1 MKVLIVDDDP
11 LNRKLLRAVLASEN
25 HGVVEAE
32 DGVSALRALEFEAID
47 AVISDIFM
55 PRMDGYRLCYEIR
68 KNQKLKKIPFIAYTA
83 TYASP
88 ADEQVA
94 LNFSVDKFIRRPAP
108 SADILDALRE
118 VTAGADS
125 REINQLEKPE
135 ELLAMQEYS
144 EALVR
149 KLEEN
154 NLALTQT
161 NKALEER
168 ALLAEFSADITNALS
183 QKGSLPERLQLC
195 TETMVRHL
203 GAAFARIWAFNQ
215 KESVLELNASAGQY
229 TSIDKSHDRVLL
241 GKYGIG
247 LIASEKKPLLT
258 NSIEGDTRIHD
269 QEWAKREGIMA
280 FAGYPLLIENQLVGV
295 MAIFSRQ
302 MLTGNIFKAME
313 SAAKIIAV
321 GIYNTQLNERTER
334 QLKHIEALREID
346 KAITSTL
353 DLRAVLNLLL
363 EKIEFF
369 LPFSAASTIRLHNQA
384 TRKFE
389 NTACRGI
396 DETAWKA
403 GSGRKTG
410 QLSNGM
416 LGNKAPIIIDNIQT
430 DSQGRSPSFFR
441 KQGFVSYLGVPLIAK
456 DEVLGIL
463 GFYTKK
469 FYEFSPQEIDF
480 LLTLAGQAAIAI
492 HNAQLFEEI
501 GHSNAE
507 LEKST
512 RYLGR
517 SLKRLGGL
525 YTALTPLAS
534 SSSTEEMMDGILD
547 RVIDA
552 TGADAALVRTWDSNA
567 SSYPIIGHR
576 GFSED
581 YVKQAVAASGGGAVD
596 WVIKHG
602 EPLIAP
608 DIAKEPR
615 LKAKIQLQQGL
626 RSCALLPLR
635 IDDEVRGVMHVA
647 SQKSGYF
654 DEAQR
659 EHLSAIAR
667 QMSIALENRELFYGL
682 KMSRDKLQ
690 RANRVKDEFLNV
702 MSHELRTPVN
712 LIMGYT
718 NLLKEGA
725 VGQEDGLKKI
735 SSASSD
741 LLTMVDSLLYATLLE
756 ADQLTVE
763 AQEFSPASL
772 LEEVRADCDAS
783 TPQQMS
789 LLWDYAGDLA
799 TIRTDRKKLKNIL
812 HHLLHNALKFT
823 EQGETIVSAR
833 LLTSTANGNS
843 DAATAPA
850 VDLGSPA
857 MSVAA
862 DWIEFKVTD
871 TGIGISADVLPKI
884 FDKFYQADSSR
895 SRQHGGTGL
904 GLYIVKKFVDLLG
917 GKIGVES
924 EVGKGSR
931 FTVTIPVGYQP

>member
-1 MKVLIVDDDP
+1 AAMKVLIVDDDP

-32 DGVSALRALEFEAID
+32 DGVRALRALEFEAID

-118 VTAGADS
+118 VTGGADS

-135 ELLAMQEYS
+135 ELLAMCEYS

-149 KLEEN
+149 KLEES
-154 NLALTQT
+154 NLELTQA

-321 GIYNTQLNERTER
+321 GIYKPQLNERTEL

-369 LPFSAASTIRLHNQA
+369 LPFSA
-384 TRKFE
+384 
-389 NTACRGI
+389 
-396 DETAWKA
+396 
-403 GSGRKTG
+403 
-410 QLSNGM
+410 
-416 LGNKAPIIIDNIQT
+416 
-430 DSQGRSPSFFR
+430 
-441 KQGFVSYLGVPLIAK
+441 
-456 DEVLGIL
+456 
-463 GFYTKK
+463 
-469 FYEFSPQEIDF
+469 
-480 LLTLAGQAAIAI
+480 
-492 HNAQLFEEI
+492 
-501 GHSNAE
+501 
-507 LEKST
+507 
-512 RYLGR
+512 
-517 SLKRLGGL
+517 
-525 YTALTPLAS
+525 
-534 SSSTEEMMDGILD
+534 
-547 RVIDA
+547 
-552 TGADAALVRTWDSNA
+552 
-567 SSYPIIGHR
+567 
-576 GFSED
+576 
-581 YVKQAVAASGGGAVD
+581 
-596 WVIKHG
+596 
-602 EPLIAP
+602 
-608 DIAKEPR
+608 
-615 LKAKIQLQQGL
+615 
-626 RSCALLPLR
+626 
-635 IDDEVRGVMHVA
+635 
-647 SQKSGYF
+647 
-654 DEAQR
+654 
-659 EHLSAIAR
+659 
-667 QMSIALENRELFYGL
+667 
-682 KMSRDKLQ
+682 
-690 RANRVKDEFLNV
+690 
-702 MSHELRTPVN
+702 
-712 LIMGYT
+712 
-718 NLLKEGA
+718 
-725 VGQEDGLKKI
+725 
-735 SSASSD
+735 
-741 LLTMVDSLLYATLLE
+741 
-756 ADQLTVE
+756 
-763 AQEFSPASL
+763 
-772 LEEVRADCDAS
+772 
-783 TPQQMS
+783 
-789 LLWDYAGDLA
+789 
-799 TIRTDRKKLKNIL
+799 
-812 HHLLHNALKFT
+812 
-823 EQGETIVSAR
+823 
-833 LLTSTANGNS
+833 
-843 DAATAPA
+843 
-850 VDLGSPA
+850 
-857 MSVAA
+857 
-862 DWIEFKVTD
+862 
-871 TGIGISADVLPKI
+871 
-884 FDKFYQADSSR
+884 
-895 SRQHGGTGL
+895 
-904 GLYIVKKFVDLLG
+904 
-917 GKIGVES
+917 
-924 EVGKGSR
+924 
-931 FTVTIPVGYQP
+931 

>member
-11 LNRKLLRAVLASEN
+11 LNRKLLRTILATEN
-25 HGVVEAE
+25 HNVAEAE
-32 DGVSALRALEFEAID
+32 DGLAALKTLESEEID

-68 KNQKLKKIPFIAYTA
+68 KDKKLKGIPFIAHTA
-83 TYASP
+83 TYTSP

-94 LNFSVDKFIRRPAP
+94 LNFGVDKFIRKPAP
-108 SADILDALRE
+108 PGDILGALRE
-118 VTAGADS
+118 ITAGSSS
-125 REINQLEKPE
+125 RLNKQLEEPE
-135 ELLAMQEYS
+135 ELLAMREYS

-149 KLEEN
+149 KLEES

-168 ALLAEFSADITNALS
+168 ALLAEFTAEITNALS
-183 QKGSLPERLQLC
+183 QKGSLRERLQLC
-195 TETMVRHL
+195 TQTMVRHL
-203 GAAFARIWAFNQ
+203 EAALARIWTFNP
-215 KESVLELNASAGQY
+215 KEAVLELNASAGQY
-229 TSIDKSHDRVLL
+229 SSIDESHARILL

-247 LIASEKKPLLT
+247 LIGSEKKPLLT

-269 QEWAKREGIMA
+269 QEWAKREGMSA

-302 MLTGNIFKAME
+302 TLSGNIFKAME
-313 SAAKIIAV
+313 SAAKTIAV
-321 GIYNTQLNERTER
+321 EIYNTQLHEQTER

-369 LPFSAASTIRLHNQA
+369 LPFSAASTIRLYNQA
-384 TRKFE
+384 MRKFE

-396 DETAWKA
+396 NETAWKA
-403 GSGRKTG
+403 GSERKTG
-410 QLSNGM
+410 QLSSGM
-416 LGNKAPIIIDNIQT
+416 RGNKAPIIIDNIQT

-456 DEVLGIL
+456 DEILGIL

-469 FYEFSPQEIDF
+469 FHEFSSQEIDF

-507 LEKST
+507 LEKTT

-525 YTALTPLAS
+525 YTALTPVAP

-552 TGADAALVRTWDSNA
+552 TGADAALVRTWDRNA
-567 SSYPIIGHR
+567 SSYPIIGQR
-576 GFSED
+576 GFPEA
-581 YVKQAVAASGGGAVD
+581 YVKQIIAASGGGAVD

-602 EPLIAP
+602 EPVIAP

-615 LKAKIQLQQGL
+615 LKAKIQLQLGL
-626 RSCALLPLR
+626 RSCALLPLK
-635 IDDEVRGVMHVA
+635 IDGEVRGVMHVA
-647 SQKSGYF
+647 SQKLGYF
-654 DEAQR
+654 DDAQR

-682 KMSRDKLQ
+682 KLSRDKLE

-741 LLTMVDSLLYATLLE
+741 LLAMVDSILYATLLE
-756 ADQLTVE
+756 TNQLTVE
-763 AQEFSPASL
+763 TQEFSLASL
-772 LEEVRADCDAS
+772 LEEVRADCDTAK
-783 TPQQMS
+783 PQQIN
-789 LLWDYAGDLA
+789 LRWDYAGDLA
-799 TIRTDRKKLKNIL
+799 AIRTDRKKLKNIL
-812 HHLLHNALKFT
+812 HHLVHNALKFT
-823 EQGETIVSAR
+823 ERGETIVSAR
-833 LLTSTANGNS
+833 LLPSTANGKNN
-843 DAATAPA
+843 DAASPA
-850 VDLGSPA
+850 EDLGSPD
-857 MSVAA
+857 MSSAA
-862 DWIEFKVTD
+862 DWIEFKVAD

-884 FDKFYQADSSR
+884 FDKFYQADSSQ

-904 GLYIVKKFVDLLG
+904 GLYIVKNFVDLLG

-931 FTVTIPVGYQP
+931 FTVTIPVSYQP